1 MPAPTTI
8 VAGIASQGDHCQSN
22 SIFEIVNASRP
33 YIAPIERSIS
43 PAMKRKVIPV
53 AMIVSSEICMATR
66 RMLSSVKKVS
76 GRAMESTTKS
86 PIAAARMPN
95 SRIWN
100 RRRSRS
106 CPGRRAGGSS
116 SGSSSSS
123 ATVDRCAI

>member
-1 MPAPTTI
+1 MLAPAAI
-8 VAGIASQGDHCQSN
+8 VAGIAIQGDHCQSK
-22 SIFEIVNASRP
+22 SIFEIVNASSP

-53 AMIVSSEICMATR
+53 ARIVSSEICMATR
-66 RMLSSVKKVS
+66 RTLSSVKKVC
-76 GRAMESTTKS
+76 GRAMESATKS
-86 PIAAARMPN
+86 PIAAAKMPN

-106 CPGRRAGGSS
+106 RPDPALGSPS

-123 ATVDRCAI
+123 ATVDRAI